1 MALYAFATL
10 FRWGFVADDV
20 LEGPRVVRTAFII
33 TDDPEAVFQ
42 ALFTRMGVAVT
53 VWA

>member
-1 MALYAFATL
+1 MAFYAFITL
-10 FRWGFVADDV
+10 FMWGFVADYV
-20 LEGPRVVRTAFII
+20 LEGPHFVRTAFII
-33 TDDPEAVFQ
+33 TDDEAVFQ